1 MKRWLAVLVLSLPAA
16 AGPAADTARAI
27 RENSFD
33 RGECYRVRDLTL
45 IRGDVR
51 IYLTD
56 GYLMFSRPVLGRRVA
71 AVFTAD
77 TQGGDAEVI
86 VMPPTKGERRS
97 LAAFTGT
104 PNLDEHFKSAMF
116 LGAGD
121 LYGELTGQMGV
132 NPTNRK
138 VAEMA
143 PLLDEQWGSVL
154 RNLSGSYEARLTLDL
169 LGGAGPG
176 EAYFSGIFSGTKAG
190 NFDVLY
196 DPRAPEQVTVGQ
208 VANRDGRTFFDIWT
222 SFEARGK
229 PRRESA
235 FYYDAVLSD
244 YRIQA
249 TVQPDLTVS
258 AVTRIKV
265 KPRKDRMGVIAFD
278 IAREMRVESATVNGS
293 PAEVL
298 QRESLRG
305 NLGRGGNE
313 LFLVVPP
320 EPLAAGREYEFE
332 FRHSGNVIHDAG
344 DRVLYVTARGN
355 WYPAHGLQYATFDLT
370 FRYAKD
376 LDLVSAGEIV
386 EDVKDGEWRVTR
398 RRTGLPVRLAGFNL
412 GSYLHAR
419 SKKGPYV
426 VEIYA
431 NRSLE
436 RALQPKP
443 SASAIILPEAPGPR
457 RRSIEQP
464 IPMITPPPNPAN
476 HLQKI
481 GAEIV
486 DALDFMAGK
495 FGAPALP
502 FLTVS
507 PIPGTFGQ
515 GFPGLIYLSTM
526 SYLRGTSATARLTGP
541 QEAFFSEILQA
552 HETAH
557 QWWGNVV
564 SAAGYHDYWLMEAL
578 ANYSALLYLE
588 HKKGPKVLEQALEQY
603 RNELLMKS
611 PSGEPVDAAGPIV
624 LGTRLESSL
633 EPRAWRAI
641 TYGKGSW
648 IVHMLRGMMG
658 DERFLRMLAEFR
670 RKYERQEVTTE
681 EFRAVAAS
689 YLPAK
694 SEDPKLEAF
703 FDQWVYNTGIPSLK
717 MSHGVKGKVPA
728 LRVTGTITQSE
739 VGEDFSVLVPVE
751 VQFARGK
758 QVHWVRTGGEP
769 AEFSIPVKQMPV
781 KVSLDPHFSTLR
793 R

>member
-1 MKRWLAVLVLSLPAA
+1 MARWLAMLVLSLPAA
-16 AGPAADTARAI
+16 AGPVADAARAI
-27 RENSFD
+27 RENAFD

-56 GYLMFSRPVLGRRVA
+56 GHLMFSRPVLGRRVA
-71 AVFTAD
+71 AVFTSD
-77 TQGGDAEVI
+77 GQGGDAEVI

-97 LAAFTGT
+97 LASYTGT
-104 PNLDEHFKSAMF
+104 PNLSEHFKTAMF

-121 LYGELTGQMGV
+121 LYGELTGQMSA
-132 NPTNRK
+132 NPANRK
-138 VAEMA
+138 VPEMA

-169 LGGAGPG
+169 LSGAGAG
-176 EAYFSGIFSGTKAG
+176 DAFFSAIFSGAKTG

-196 DPRAPEQVTVGQ
+196 DPRGPEQIAVGQ
-208 VANRDGRTFFDIWT
+208 VASRDGRTFFDVWT

-235 FYYDAVLSD
+235 YYYDVALSD

-249 TVQPDLTVS
+249 TVQPDLAVT
-258 AVTRIKV
+258 AVTRVKV
-265 KPRKDRMGVIAFD
+265 KPAKQRMAVIGFD
-278 IAREMRVESATVNGS
+278 IAREMRIESVAVDGV

-305 NLGRGGNE
+305 YLRGGGNE
-313 LFLVVPP
+313 LFLVAPAQ
-320 EPLAAGREYEFE
+320 PLAAGREYEFE
-332 FRHSGNVIHDAG
+332 FRHTGNVIHDAG

-370 FRYAKD
+370 FRYAKE
-376 LDLVSAGEIV
+376 LDLVSAG
-386 EDVKDGEWRVTR
+386 DVVADSRDGEWRVTR
-398 RRTGLPVRLAGFNL
+398 RRTAVPVRLAGFNL
-412 GSYLHAR
+412 GNYLHAR

-426 VEIYA
+426 IEVYA

-443 SASAIILPEAPGPR
+443 AQILFPEMGAPR
-457 RRSIEQP
+457 RRPMEVA
-464 IPMITPPPNPAN
+464 IPAVPAAPNPAT

-481 GAEIV
+481 ASEIA

-495 FGAPALP
+495 FGPPALP

-526 SYLRGTSATARLTGP
+526 SYLRGTAAASKLTGP
-541 QEAFFSEILQA
+541 QETFFNEILQA

-557 QWWGNVV
+557 QWWGNVI

-588 HKKGPKVLEQALEQY
+588 SRKGPKVLEQALEQY
-603 RNELLMKS
+603 RNELLLKS

-658 DERFLRMLAEFR
+658 DERFFRMLADFR

-689 YLPAK
+689 HLPPKAD
-694 SEDPKLEAF
+694 DPKLEGF
-703 FDQWVYNTGIPSLK
+703 FDQWIYNTGIPSLK
-717 MSHGVKGKVPA
+717 MTHSVKGKAPA
-728 LRVTGTITQSE
+728 LRVTGTITQAE
-739 VGEDFSVLVPVE
+739 VGEDFSTLVPVE
-751 VQFARGK
+751 IQFARGR
-758 QVHWVRTGGEP
+758 QVHWVRTGSEP
-769 AEFSIPVKQMPV
+769 AEFSIPVKQAPV
-781 KVSLDPHFSTLR
+781 KVSLDPHFATLR